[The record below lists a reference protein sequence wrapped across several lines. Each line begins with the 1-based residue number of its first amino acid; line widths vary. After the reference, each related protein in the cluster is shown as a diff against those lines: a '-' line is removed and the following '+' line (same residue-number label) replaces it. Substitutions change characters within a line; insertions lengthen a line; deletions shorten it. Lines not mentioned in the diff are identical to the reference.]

1 MPQDCVL
8 FVELTLIFV
17 HHCLVAA
24 LREQCVSEKKAWR
37 DFGSC
42 WLLVLGSR
50 TIVCAYLLHVAA
62 GV

>member
-1 MPQDCVL
+1 
-8 FVELTLIFV
+8 
-17 HHCLVAA
+17 LVAA
-24 LREQCVSEKKAWR
+24 LREQCVREKKAWR

-50 TIVCAYLLHVAA
+50 TIVSAYLLHVAL